1 MYKLPFH
8 LKFENKHGCS
18 ITNKNEHHP
27 EEAYNNNFT
36 FYDKPTLRIVP
47 ELILCDEQGNI
58 FQVQ

>member
-1 MYKLPFH
+1 MQH
-8 LKFENKHGCS
+8 NKQDRAS
-18 ITNKNEHHP
+18 SR